1 MILEDVAG
9 WQYPAL
15 GDICDVRDGTHDS
28 PKYVEDGFPL
38 ITSKNLTEDG
48 LCFEKVSYI
57 SQEDHDAIE
66 KRSAVSDGDI
76 LYGMIGTVG
85 NPVIVKKDRDFSVKN
100 VAIFKFLEES
110 LIFNKYLFYVL
121 SSDFVGRQISKESKG
136 GTQKFVS
143 LKVLRGLKIPL
154 PPLETQKQIAAVL
167 EKADQ
172 LRKDCQQM
180 EQELNSLAQSVFI
193 DMFGSK
199 ASGYPEWSLHR
210 IEELA
215 ESKKGSMRTG
225 PFGSDLKHS
234 EFVDEG
240 IAVIGIDNAVKNEFT
255 WGERRFIT
263 PEKYEK
269 LKRYRVYPRDLIIT
283 IMGTTGRIAVI
294 PDDIPLSISTKHLA
308 VITLDKEKVVPEF
321 LAIAIKT
328 HPDLLNQ
335 ILDSNKGAIMDG
347 LNLGLIKALSL
358 RLPPLDLQLEYLAVL
373 KVIHDRISE
382 SRLSHNQY
390 HELFNALMQK
400 AFKGE
405 LDL

>member
-1 MILEDVAG
+1 MILESVAG

-28 PKYVEDGFPL
+28 PKYVDDGFPL

-57 SQEDHDAIE
+57 TKEDHDAIE

-85 NPVIVKKDRDFSVKN
+85 NPVIVKKNRAFSVKN

-121 SSDFVGRQISKESKG
+121 SSDFVSRQISKESKG

-154 PPLETQKQIAAVL
+154 PPLKTQKKIASVL

-193 DMFGSK
+193 DMFGDPVTNPKGWDKKELFSLCSK
-199 ASGYPEWSLHR
+199 VTDGTHQSPEWAEVGVPFLFISNVR
-210 IEELA
+210 NGKVDFDTGKYITRRCYEELT
-215 ESKKGSMRTG
+215 RTC
-225 PFGSDLKHS
+225 PI
-234 EFVDEG
+234 EV
-240 IAVIGIDNAVKNEFT
+240 
-255 WGERRFIT
+255 
-263 PEKYEK
+263 
-269 LKRYRVYPRDLIIT
+269 
-283 IMGTTGRIAVI
+283 
-294 PDDIPLSISTKHLA
+294 DDILYTTVGSYGHVALVKDCFPDFCFQRHIAHIKPDPNKIIPEFLYYQLQTSGVKHLA
-308 VITLDKEKVVPEF
+308 D
-321 LAIAIKT
+321 LAVKGIAQKT
-328 HPDLLNQ
+328 
-335 ILDSNKGAIMDG
+335 
-347 LNLGLIKALSL
+347 LNLKDLKKFEMIV
-358 RLPPLDLQLEYLAVL
+358 PPEDKQLELINYMNHQFQALNGL
-373 KVIHDRISE
+373 EKIKSE
-382 SRLSHNQY
+382 Y
-390 HELFNALMQK
+390 EMLFSSLMQK

-405 LDL
+405 LNL